1 MLFIWATKILPAD
14 VVKELQQLAVVSVVV
29 AECVNTVDSTNTV
42 VEVSTDQVQ
51 SESGDTASLDR

>member
-1 MLFIWATKILPAD
+1 
-14 VVKELQQLAVVSVVV
+14 VKELQQLAVVSVVV